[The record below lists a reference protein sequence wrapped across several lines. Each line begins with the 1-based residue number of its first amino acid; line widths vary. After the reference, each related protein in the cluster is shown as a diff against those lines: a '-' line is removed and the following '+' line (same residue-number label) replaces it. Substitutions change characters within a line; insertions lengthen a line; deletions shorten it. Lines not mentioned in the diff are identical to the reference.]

1 MTITYERIGTRLKEA
16 RERAGLTQE
25 QAARAAGLVREQLSY
40 YENGRREI
48 DLVSL
53 EKLANLYGYAISY
66 FLEEERPQAGDE
78 LALAFRA
85 GEIAEEDLET
95 MAWVQRFI
103 RNLAELDH
111 LLAGESER

>member
-1 MTITYERIGTRLKEA
+1 MITYERIGARLREA

-25 QAARAAGLVREQLSY
+25 QAARSAGLVREQLSY

-53 EKLANLYGYAISY
+53 KKLADLYGYTVSY
-66 FLEEERPQAGDE
+66 FLEEEPRQAGDE

-95 MAWVQRFI
+95 MAWVQRFT

-111 LLAGESER
+111 LLAGENER